1 MEILKPGKIATFDRE
16 CPECGCMFRY
26 NVRTDVL
33 LVWSHKGEPTADGK
47 PKQGDDGNVE
57 LTTCVKCPCCGK
69 MLPSADGKPTGALL
83 L

>member
-1 MEILKPGKIATFDRE
+1 MEILKPGKTATLDRE
-16 CPECGCMFRY
+16 CPECGCVFRY
-26 NVRTDVL
+26 NVRDVL

-69 MLPSADGKPTGALL
+69 TLPSADGKPTGRLL